1 MSRNRPS
8 SSARRLTR
16 RSREELREFIASRDR
31 AASAQNATS
40 GATNDTETP
49 KAEDP
54 SIQEPKPKCKH
65 HHLPVRLFPFSYLL
79 PPRKLIMCLQ
89 NRLYF
94 ARDNKFERRA
104 LGHERNVSKRIDDKI
119 LEMTT
124 VLDAQHRR
132 IMHAVNRHATQ
143 LRNEN
148 QDLTKRLQRLERK
161 YRMLETRQ
169 DDLLDELFQ
178 TCSEKSRERLERIR
192 AAHAQRLND
201 VATEGFIMT

>member
-1 MSRNRPS
+1 MSRNRPNS
-8 SSARRLTR
+8 RARRLTR

-65 HHLPVRLFPFSYLL
+65 HHLPD
-79 PPRKLIMCLQ
+79 
-89 NRLYF
+89 RLYF

-132 IMHAVNRHATQ
+132 IMRAVNRHAAQ
-143 LRNEN
+143 LRSEN

-201 VATEGFIMT
+201 NATEGFIMT

>member
-8 SSARRLTR
+8 SRARRLKR
-16 RSREELREFIASRDR
+16 KSREELRELIARTNGVHSKAFAEADG
-31 AASAQNATS
+31 ATSAQNSTASATK
-40 GATNDTETP
+40 DTETP
-49 KAEDP
+49 NVEDP

-65 HHLPVRLFPFSYLL
+65 HHLPD
-79 PPRKLIMCLQ
+79 
-89 NRLYF
+89 RLYF

-132 IMHAVNRHATQ
+132 IMRAVNRHATQ
-143 LRNEN
+143 LRSEN

-201 VATEGFIMT
+201 NATEGFIMT